1 MNQKRLDSDIFNTIN
16 YSNINRR
23 ILPITEKERN
33 FGQNYIIESYP
44 NSTLNKSLIINNEL
58 NSPNDNYYENYT
70 NITNFTQHNPN
81 TLDCNSFCPQIFY
94 GNRISPKNKYLYAD
108 GNIIYNYIPA
118 IDPNCDNDRFYK
130 KVNNIKNIDSI
141 DSRQNEDN
149 RKANK
154 QKVKADKYQSEINLN
169 ISNLETQ
176 YPVTIFNTE
185 SSYKR
190 KNFIRNMMNSKNYDD
205 SHSLSF
211 KKNKNKRNM
220 NISQISS
227 KKNNKSQDQN
237 SYDSHIYHK
246 KNKSH
251 LYSSINALKGK
262 YNKVHI
268 NNKNDGINFNNY
280 NSHINKSPKKKDKD
294 SSYDKSKYTTSNY
307 NKCSKCDIINRI
319 QRSRSKDKSKN
330 YKKNQIDNSQLIK
343 SIKILEDI
351 FASSIENNFYY
362 FIKSLKFK
370 IKKKDLLLKRY
381 SRKPTRNDYNTT
393 INASPQKNVSFNNTN
408 NNNLDNNKSVHI
420 PKKNMLQG
428 HKPKS
433 LTINNDNA
441 SSSIKIKKFNR
452 FKNSRNRNENFF
464 SNLSEEEKIKTNHDC
479 SDYLIK
485 KINNFTKK
493 NKNGNKNSLNK
504 TQDNSN
510 FYRRY
515 NNSND
520 KQKYNTSVNNTL
532 INNSKVYYKPKVKRN
547 LKETINKN
555 KKFVNKSILNK
566 DSLPSL
572 IKDSLIKN
580 NENRNNNIS
589 PYNNQNILIKN
600 DSFISPNKCN
610 KNHYSNIANISQ
622 EIIDNASLNSYKA
635 NYSKRDGFSDN
646 SIENEDTNVDKIKEI
661 KKEESY
667 YKNLSIV
674 VKYIISPKT
683 KQKFLEMKYQRV
695 KNMEEKGDNE
705 ELKIKCT
712 DSFQLISFYS
722 KINPHFINSEYS
734 NYRKM
739 EMKEVKEISEENDS
753 IIEEENKINILIN
766 ILDKCINKN
775 NLNLKK
781 YSIEQLIKLYSKINR
796 ETLKERKIFK
806 NIKNNFQSLD
816 LSYLSDSDYIFSF
829 RKMDKNTKDKRNEN
843 HINNYYKTG
852 ENWKSN
858 LLFGMTEK
866 ERNVQNEE
874 ENYFSGNISML
885 EEKNLNLHKKIDIYN
900 KKINSFKNDIK
911 DKEPDDNKEE
921 FALRKENKLKLILLG
936 KIHGFK
942 NNIRT
947 KRYYFE
953 ILKNGKSIS
962 DKCNFI
968 LNNKRINED
977 GNLICIKQNIKNFR
991 FHLIKYILE
1000 KSDKQNDEKEDNKD
1014 EDKEEDEK

>member
-1 MNQKRLDSDIFNTIN
+1 MNQERLDSNMFNTIN
-16 YSNINRR
+16 YSDMNRR
-23 ILPITEKERN
+23 ILPLTEKERN

-44 NSTLNKSLIINNEL
+44 NSTLNKSLIMNKEL
-58 NSPNDNYYENYT
+58 NSQNDNYYENYT

-81 TLDCNSFCPQIFY
+81 TLDCNSFYPQIFY

-118 IDPNCDNDRFYK
+118 IAQKCDNDRFYI

-149 RKANK
+149 RKSNK
-154 QKVKADKYQSEINLN
+154 QKIKANKYQSEINLN
-169 ISNLETQ
+169 ISNSETK
-176 YPVTIFNTE
+176 YPVTFFNTE

-190 KNFIRNMMNSKNYDD
+190 KNFIKNKIIRNMMNSKNYDD

-237 SYDSHIYHK
+237 SYDSRIYHK
-246 KNKSH
+246 KNNSH

-280 NSHINKSPKKKDKD
+280 YNHINKSPKKKDKD
-294 SSYDKSKYTTSNY
+294 SSYDKSKYTESNY

-330 YKKNQIDNSQLIK
+330 YKKNQIDKSQLKK
-343 SIKILEDI
+343 SIKILEYI
-351 FASSIENNFYY
+351 LASSIENNFHY
-362 FIKSLKFK
+362 FIKNLKFG
-370 IKKKDLLLKRY
+370 IKKRKLLLKRY
-381 SRKPTRNDYNTT
+381 SNKPTRNNYNTT
-393 INASPQKNVSFNNTN
+393 INASPQKNASFNNTN
-408 NNNLDNNKSVHI
+408 NNNLDNKKSVHI

-433 LTINNDNA
+433 LTINNDNV
-441 SSSIKIKKFNR
+441 SSIKIKKFNR

-464 SNLSEEEKIKTNHDC
+464 SNLSEEEIIKTNHDC
-479 SDYLIK
+479 SDYLSK
-485 KINNFTKK
+485 KINNLTKK
-493 NKNGNKNSLNK
+493 NKNENKNSLNK

-510 FYRRY
+510 FSRRY
-515 NNSND
+515 NISND
-520 KQKYNTSVNNTL
+520 KQIYNTSVNNTL

-566 DSLPSL
+566 DSPPSL
-572 IKDSLIKN
+572 IKDSLIKK
-580 NENRNNNIS
+580 NENRNKNIS
-589 PYNNQNILIKN
+589 PNNNQNILIKN
-600 DSFISPNKCN
+600 DSFISPIKCN
-610 KNHYSNIANISQ
+610 KNHYSSIANISQ

-683 KQKFLEMKYQRV
+683 KQKFLEMKNQRV
-695 KNMEEKGDNE
+695 KNIEEKGDNE

-712 DSFQLISFYS
+712 DSFQLFSFYS

-753 IIEEENKINILIN
+753 IIEDENKINILIN
-766 ILDKCINKN
+766 ILDKCINKI

-781 YSIEQLIKLYSKINR
+781 NSFEQLIKLYSKIKR

-816 LSYLSDSDYIFSF
+816 LSYLSDSDNNYNIFSF

-843 HINNYYKTG
+843 HINNYNKTG

-874 ENYFSGNISML
+874 ENYFSGNISLL
-885 EEKNLNLHKKIDIYN
+885 EEKNLNLHKKKDIFN
-900 KKINSFKNDIK
+900 KKINSFKNANK
-911 DKEPDDNKEE
+911 DKEPDDKKEE
-921 FALRKENKLKLILLG
+921 FALRKENKLKLILIG
-936 KIHGFK
+936 KIHGYK

-947 KRYYFE
+947 KRYYFG
-953 ILKNGKSIS
+953 ILKNGKSI
-962 DKCNFI
+962 
-968 LNNKRINED
+968 NED
-977 GNLICIKQNIKNFR
+977 ENLICIKQKIKNFR
-991 FHLIKYILE
+991 LHLIKYVLE
-1000 KSDKQNDEKEDNKD
+1000 KSYKQNDEKEDK
-1014 EDKEEDEK
+1014 